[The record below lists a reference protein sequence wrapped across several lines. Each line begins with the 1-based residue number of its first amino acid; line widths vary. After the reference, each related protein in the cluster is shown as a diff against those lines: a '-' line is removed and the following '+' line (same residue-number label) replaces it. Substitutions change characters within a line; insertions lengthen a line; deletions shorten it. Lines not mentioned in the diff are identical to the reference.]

1 MTEELTNK
9 NYKTKGKLIMHLIKN
24 KQLKEE
30 FGSGQIFN
38 ESNIDASNFTIKDVC
53 LFGRRESANG
63 RTYHDKAIDAITSLA
78 NGNRCFINHISTT
91 EMKDRSGVRD
101 LRDWA
106 GVFEGGYRKG
116 EAVFANLK
124 VREAYWDLVKDIATL
139 KPVGIGHSIDAR
151 VKVYQDNDGKE
162 NVADVESLRSVD
174 LVSSAATTNNLFEA
188 SIKDNKVSDPI
199 FELFTEGYT
208 KYRVEEK
215 FNTAS
220 EGMIQDK
227 IDNDKIKWEI
237 QDLSCTCNDLVRNV
251 LYNEE
256 MSIED
261 KKSKIMAIFDD
272 LDVEIK
278 KRMTKIKESME
289 GEKLMELKLSD
300 VLGNKEIME
309 GLADHFSKQEKYKTL
324 EADLETSKTLID
336 TLTKESAEKDKVID
350 DNKKAIVA
358 LESKNQE
365 LAKDLDVVKAA
376 EAIAVKKQMITDMIA
391 ESKLPKEVVTDVFLE
406 DLMTLSDKEQVAK
419 RLEDRKSLVSAK
431 LVINNGEPRTESNKL
446 QPTTDKT
453 VLSKEE
459 RESKIA
465 NLAKALKR

>member
-1 MTEELTNK
+1 MNNIWELIQMAK
-9 NYKTKGKLIMHLIKN
+9 RIKEMHLIKERD
-24 KQLKEE
+24 LKENFLVDQVFKE
-30 FGSGQIFN
+30 SSID
-38 ESNIDASNFTIKDVC
+38 ESNYTIKNVC

-63 RTYHDKAIDAITSLA
+63 RTYQDKAIDSISNLS
-78 NGNRCFINHISTT
+78 NGCKVFLNHISKS
-91 EMKDRSGVRD
+91 EMNDRSGVRNV
-101 LRDWA
+101 LDWA
-106 GVFEGGYRKG
+106 GVLENSGRRG

-124 VREAYWDLVKDIATL
+124 VRKQYWELFKDIAIM

-215 FNTAS
+215 FNAAS

-237 QDLSCTCNDLVRNV
+237 QDLSCTCNELVRNV

-365 LAKDLDVVKAA
+365 LAKDLDAVKAA

-391 ESKLPKEVVTDVFLE
+391 ESKLPKEVVTDIFFE
-406 DLMTLSDKEQVAK
+406 DLMTLSDKEQIAK
-419 RLEDRKSLVSAK
+419 RLEDRKSLVSTK

-453 VLSKEE
+453 VLTKEE